1 MKHLG
6 IDHGNKRIGI
16 AVSDKDG
23 VFAFPRIVLRN
34 TDNVFNEIKK
44 ICADEK
50 IEKIVLGLP
59 ISFSG
64 QHSGQAEKVKKFAD
78 VLRQFVDIPLIYENE
93 IFTSKMTQNDAGAA
107 ALILQSYL
115 DILRKK

>member
-16 AVSDKDG
+16 AVSDEDG
-23 VFAFPRIVLRN
+23 VFAFPRVVLQN
-34 TDNVFNEIKK
+34 SEKIFDEIKK
-44 ICADEK
+44 ICGDEK

-64 QHSGQAEKVKKFAD
+64 QHSGQAEEVKKFAD
-78 VLRQFVDIPLIYENE
+78 TLKRFINIPLVYENE
-93 IFTSKMTQNDAGAA
+93 IFTSKMTQNDASAA
-107 ALILQSYL
+107 ALILQSHL
-115 DILRKK
+115 DKNR